1 MAIRT
6 SKFVV
11 APLRGIDQR
20 WESKPNHAQEILD
33 MTWNDQ
39 DSWRTSAGY
48 DRVAQD
54 LFTFTETVVTESTQ
68 DTIQTGDIVIG
79 PSTVPSASTTTSTQS
94 STTAVNIYD
103 TESAPT
109 ACLCTPLIAMH
120 CSILCMKTEMDVWCT
135 LMEASLLRHLKF

>member
-68 DTIQTGDIVIG
+68 DTLQTGDIVIG

-94 STTAVNIYD
+94 STTAINAYN
-103 TESAPT
+103 TNASPNS
-109 ACLCTPLIAMH
+109 L
-120 CSILCMKTEMDVWCT
+120 LCMKTETVVCCSS
-135 LMEASLLRHLKF
+135 MEASLLLHLRL